1 MATTEFTIWIY
12 LGRRDKSGIKIL
24 SQFRGKK
31 IMATRIT
38 NLFDLQLPTDYHE
51 FIAKEIYDNR
61 FLYEP
66 WVESSSNYA
75 AFKQQ
80 LSNRGYYNLPVSN
93 MPKFGNSTSTSFELS
108 TKNLQQ
114 TTTMLRKSS

>member
-1 MATTEFTIWIY
+1 MATTEFMIWIY
-12 LGRRDKSGIKIL
+12 LARRDKSGVKIL

-31 IMATRIT
+31 VIATRIT
-38 NLFDLQLPTDYHE
+38 NILDLQLATDYQE

-66 WVESSSNYA
+66 WVESASNYA
-75 AFKQQ
+75 ALKQQ

-93 MPKFGNSTSTSFELS
+93 MPKYGNYSTNSVELS

>member
-66 WVESSSNYA
+66 WVESASNYA

-93 MPKFGNSTSTSFELS
+93 MPKFGNSTSNSFELS

>member
-66 WVESSSNYA
+66 WIESSSNYA